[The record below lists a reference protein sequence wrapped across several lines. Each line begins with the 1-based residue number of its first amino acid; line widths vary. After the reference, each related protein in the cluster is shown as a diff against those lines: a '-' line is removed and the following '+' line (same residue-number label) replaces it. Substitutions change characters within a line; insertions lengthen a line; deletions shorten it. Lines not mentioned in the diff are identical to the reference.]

1 MFVFLQPA
9 CQYANEA
16 DRGGMACSSL
26 QGLRHIQDLT
36 ARNFCFREAPTGT
49 PPVTMADNN
58 WLQHAPGGSAQ
69 CTDTGI
75 TPRLEVR
82 NIRNIRRHDS
92 WSTEQLTAAIRAIHG
107 GGGAAICTAARHYQ
121 ILASSLQDH
130 LYGTTMGRKKG
141 RQDVLSMTEE
151 VELEDYLLQMQEL
164 GYPLTIRQLR
174 LKVAQMCETR
184 VNPF

>member
-107 GGGAAICTAARHYQ
+107 GGGQQFVLQPDITRSLHPHFRITCTVQLWAEKREGRMF
-121 ILASSLQDH
+121 LA
-130 LYGTTMGRKKG
+130 
-141 RQDVLSMTEE
+141 
-151 VELEDYLLQMQEL
+151 
-164 GYPLTIRQLR
+164 
-174 LKVAQMCETR
+174 
-184 VNPF
+184 